1 MSWEDVFWHLINF
14 LLPALIVSLGVTTWG
29 RYQYRLQTQ
38 ISWLWRW
45 VMNVMSGVAVLV
57 AGVLITGLDGKM
69 YTYGAM
75 VLVCATVEWALQ
87 LRLKRRD

>member
-1 MSWEDVFWHLINF
+1 MSWDDVFWHCVNF
-14 LLPALIVSLGVTTWG
+14 VLPALMVSLGLTTWG

-45 VMNVMSGVAVLV
+45 VMNSMAGVAVLV

-87 LRLKRRD
+87 LMLKRRD

>member
-1 MSWEDVFWHLINF
+1 MSWEDVFWHLVNF
-14 LLPALIVSLGVTTWG
+14 VLPALIVSLGVTTWG

-38 ISWLWRW
+38 ISWLLRW